1 MKPIFFIL
9 FFFFFSSAF
18 SQETTKPDSLVQ
30 ITMKTGDIYVGQVL
44 SDDGREVLLL
54 TAEIGKIY
62 LQKEKME
69 SIKPYVHTINNLK
82 EGGFQSSGPFTT
94 RYYFTTNA
102 LPIKKSENY
111 AMINLFGPEAHFAVT
126 DKFSAGIMTTWIASP
141 MVLALKYTLPTKNPK
156 VNFGLGTLMGSSGYL
171 LQGRGYGGLHWG
183 MVTFGSRLSNITFS
197 GGYAYADFGFDRRIT
212 TPGIYPAIDN
222 GFGTKFFPDSYN
234 LPTQKKPIDKAPI
247 FGIGA
252 ITKIGKKTSF
262 IFDSMVLFNTNNLT
276 TVNYVFVQPENT
288 EPDYIQVTQE
298 GRRNITAF
306 FMPAIRYSFSQN
318 KAFQFAAAGVV
329 ARIDGDYVSF
339 PVPMCSWFFKF

>member
-1 MKPIFFIL
+1 MKQVLFVILSL
-9 FFFFFSSAF
+9 FFYSRAI
-18 SQETTKPDSLVQ
+18 SQETTKSDSLVQ
-30 ITMKTGDIYVGQVL
+30 ITMKTGDQFIGKIL

-54 TAEIGKIY
+54 TADIGKIF
-62 LQKEKME
+62 LLKEKME
-69 SIKPYVHTINNLK
+69 SIKPYIPDINNLK

-111 AMINLFGPEAHFAVT
+111 AMINLFGPEAHFAIT

-183 MVTFGSRLSNITFS
+183 MVTFGSRLTNITLS
-197 GGYAYADFGFDRRIT
+197 GGIAYADFGFNRLVT
-212 TPGIYPAIDN
+212 TPGIYPAITN
-222 GFGTKFFPDSYN
+222 PVGYTYFPNTGY
-234 LPTQKKPIDKAPI
+234 LPTQKKPLETAAI
-247 FGIGA
+247 FGLGA
-252 ITKIGKKTSF
+252 ITKIGKKASF
-262 IFDSMVLFNTNNLT
+262 IFDSMILFNTNNLT
-276 TVNYVFVQPENT
+276 TINYVYVQPGNI
-288 EPDYIQVTQE
+288 PDYIEVTRD
-298 GRRNITAF
+298 GTRYLTAF

-329 ARIDGDYVSF
+329 ARIDGKYISF
-339 PVPMCSWFFKF
+339 PIPMCSWFFKF